1 MSAKSKKEKVSDMRN
16 EKKGTLPKAFKYYL
30 CFLAI
35 AVVTGIIIASIKFFG
50 TEKTQRSAS
59 ISIEFAYE
67 GAAYSLTPTKDH
79 FSMDEI
85 KENSF
90 IPQFLSENGLSNKY
104 TPEQLIQSIEINGLY
119 PHDVI
124 SLIKGFN
131 SLYDFSE
138 SRTVS
143 INDYYPTAYT
153 IKLYDDFDNT
163 ISDSDLKKL
172 VQKLA
177 EAYKKYFISEYVY
190 KFDTTSFDK
199 ILVLDD
205 FDYLQRIKI
214 ITLRID
220 EIKKYAREM
229 SNIDSSFNS
238 NGMNFN
244 DIILKCNS
252 IVNDY
257 INSIEAFIIANSITI
272 SEERLRNQYN
282 YEIRLLENEKKYKET
297 SLKELNA
304 LIDAYPTDNILYI
317 SSGDSLV
324 KIDSNSKQTYER
336 LIDEKRTISD
346 DLISINTE
354 LEKYTMYLNALT
366 TTTASDLLITNIS
379 NSISEID
386 KKVDDVAQSFFA
398 IIKDYNN
405 TIVNEDSI
413 LLDTAK
419 YNGAKLLS
427 GSFIIALIKSI
438 GPLFIIVMSIC
449 CIHAALNAIKKHKKL
464 LQNVE
469 KA

>member
-1 MSAKSKKEKVSDMRN
+1 MSTKSKKEKVSDMRN
-16 EKKGTLPKAFKYYL
+16 EKKGTLPKAFKYYICL
-30 CFLAI
+30 LAI
-35 AVVTGIIIASIKFFG
+35 AVVVGIIIASIKFFG
-50 TEKTQRSAS
+50 TEKAQRSAS
-59 ISIEFAYE
+59 INIEFAYE

-79 FSMDEI
+79 FSMEEI
-85 KENSF
+85 KENDF
-90 IPQFLSENGLSNKY
+90 ISQFLSEAGLSSKY
-104 TPEQLIQSIEINGLY
+104 TPEQIISSIEINGLY

-153 IKLYDDFDNT
+153 IKLYDDFDET
-163 ISDSDLKKL
+163 ISDTDLRNL

-177 EAYKKYFISEYVY
+177 EAYKSYFISEYVY
-190 KFDTTSFDK
+190 KFDTASFDK

-205 FDYLQRIKI
+205 FDYLQRVKI
-214 ITLRID
+214 ITLRIN
-220 EIKKYAREM
+220 EIKKYANEM
-229 SNIDSSFNS
+229 ATLDSSFNS

-252 IVNDY
+252 ITNDY
-257 INSIEAFIIANSITI
+257 ITGIEAFIIANSVTI
-272 SEERLRNQYN
+272 SKERLQNQYK
-282 YEIRLLENEKKYKET
+282 YEIKLLENEKKYKET
-297 SLKELNA
+297 SLNELNA
-304 LIDAYPTDNILYI
+304 LIDAYPTDSILYI

-336 LIDEKRTISD
+336 LIDEKRSISD

-354 LEKYTMYLNALT
+354 LEKYNMYLNALT
-366 TTTASDLLITNIS
+366 NTSGNVTQSNIT
-379 NSISEID
+379 NSISETD
-386 KKVDDVAQSFFA
+386 RKVNDVMQTFFA
-398 IIKDYNN
+398 MLKDYNN

-438 GPLFIIVMSIC
+438 GPLFIIVMVIC
-449 CIHAALNAIKKHKKL
+449 CIHAALSAIKKHKKL
-464 LQNVE
+464 LQVVE